1 MNEKMLCSMYPAYI
15 AFNYQNAYKA
25 DELIDQLLSL
35 RALDESLETLCQ
47 QVICRLSCLHKLKH
61 SFQRLT

>member
-1 MNEKMLCSMYPAYI
+1 MKEKMLCSMYPAYI
-15 AFNYQNAYKA
+15 AFNYQNVYKA

-47 QVICRLSCLHKLKH
+47 QV
-61 SFQRLT
+61 QYVG

>member
-1 MNEKMLCSMYPAYI
+1 MLCSMYPAYI
-15 AFNYQNAYKA
+15 AFNYQNVYKA

-47 QVICRLSCLHKLKH
+47 QV
-61 SFQRLT
+61 QYVG